1 MSKKEQ
7 AVEGE
12 FGEEAPKS
20 GPRMEEDIQVNRKRA
35 ALGENRKK
43 TIENNYN
50 YNQKK

>member
-20 GPRMEEDIQVNRKRA
+20 GLKMVTKRMQSEC
-35 ALGENRKK
+35 
-43 TIENNYN
+43 
-50 YNQKK
+50 